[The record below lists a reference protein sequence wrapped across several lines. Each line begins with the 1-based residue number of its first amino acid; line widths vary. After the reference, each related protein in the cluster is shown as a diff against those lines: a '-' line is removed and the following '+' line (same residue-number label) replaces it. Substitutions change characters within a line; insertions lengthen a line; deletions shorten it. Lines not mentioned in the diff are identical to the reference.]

1 MADPDGGVTQKR
13 CWNCRSRKVACDRA
27 VPACLNCQR
36 RGQDCLGYGIKLS
49 WPRANDEK
57 RATRGDKHHVLPI
70 LPGNAVF
77 INASNQDI
85 EVWNSSLQTR
95 GDAPKEP
102 LAMTFSLDPFL
113 DTHKYSALSQIIST
127 SCEDMSDLY
136 NLLIRMSLTSEA
148 PPAVAT
154 RHAIAALSYQH
165 LERRQEALAHHGKA
179 LSALQVSI
187 DSLSQLM
194 PRTDSVQAFQAM
206 AASMLLNIYESLN
219 FDASSLSWAIF
230 FCGVKKIANLV
241 HRPHTTYEG
250 DPALI
255 LDWVF
260 YHDTFYKFSIRHW
273 PNKEDQ
279 QVQLAAQEKII
290 SKAVFSPMRQI
301 ILKSSGCS
309 LEMLDIICHVIDAVR
324 DRDDPSH
331 LSAEHLG
338 IIRTLQLRLDRV
350 KQVLQNQKPPA
361 HPWEQRADLYRLAA
375 YIYLERMA
383 LCRPRGDPKVAS
395 LIDQAM
401 SLLSTLGICERP
413 WPVFVIAL
421 EARTD
426 EERRSIVDLLGTAS
440 DLKPL
445 GSIPLLKRMI
455 HAAWVQQDLGLGG
468 DGGLDP
474 LPVYNAV
481 ISGNR
486 VPPAF
491 T

>member
-1 MADPDGGVTQKR
+1 
-13 CWNCRSRKVACDRA
+13 
-27 VPACLNCQR
+27 
-36 RGQDCLGYGIKLS
+36 
-49 WPRANDEK
+49 
-57 RATRGDKHHVLPI
+57 
-70 LPGNAVF
+70 
-77 INASNQDI
+77 
-85 EVWNSSLQTR
+85 
-95 GDAPKEP
+95 
-102 LAMTFSLDPFL
+102 
-113 DTHKYSALSQIIST
+113 
-127 SCEDMSDLY
+127 MSDLY

-179 LSALQVSI
+179 LRALQVSI
-187 DSLSQLM
+187 DSLSQLV
-194 PRTDSVQAFQAM
+194 PRTDPVQAFQAM

-273 PNKEDQ
+273 PKKQDQ
-279 QVQLAAQEKII
+279 QVQLAAEEKII
-290 SKAVFSPMRQI
+290 SKAVFSPMRQT

-324 DRDDPSH
+324 DRDGPNH

-350 KQVLQNQKPPA
+350 KQVLRISSTDARSLTSGEDNEEEIGAEIQKPPA

-426 EERRSIVDLLGTAS
+426 EERRGIVDLLGTAS

-468 DGGLDP
+468 DGGLDA